1 MHKVIFILLAVIS
14 SDVMAEW
21 VFVVRNKEKTLTV
34 YADPT
39 TIRKMGNK
47 AKMWTLYDYKEI
59 KMPGIIS
66 VRQKKEYNCK
76 KNMGR
81 RLFLSANSGHMA
93 GGDTVIIYNQR
104 GNWRPTPPGS
114 VIASALKFACGFHP
128 KLTPRNF
135 PSRTVAENL
144 IIAIR

>member
-1 MHKVIFILLAVIS
+1 
-14 SDVMAEW
+14 MAEW
-21 VFVVRNKEKTLTV
+21 VFVVRDKEKTLTA
-34 YADPT
+34 YADPA
-39 TIRKMGNK
+39 TIRKIGNK
-47 AKMWTLYDYKEI
+47 AKMWTLYDYKKI

-66 VRQKKEYNCK
+66 VRQKQEYNCK
-76 KNMGR
+76 KKIGR

-93 GGDTVIIYNQR
+93 DGDTVIIYNE
-104 GNWRPTPPGS
+104 PPGS
-114 VIASALKFACGFHP
+114 VIAATLKFACGFHP